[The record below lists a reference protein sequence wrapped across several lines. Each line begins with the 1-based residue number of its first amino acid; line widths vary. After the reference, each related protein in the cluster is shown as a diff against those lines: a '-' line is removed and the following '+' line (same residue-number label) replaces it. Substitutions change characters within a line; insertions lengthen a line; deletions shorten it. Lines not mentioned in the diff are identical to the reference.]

1 MKKVLFILISFSL
14 FFAACEKD
22 KTTSTTKNT
31 RLKTYAYKAGVVD
44 YLYKISYN
52 SFNKI
57 DKVEWHSNGALL
69 QTYYCVYNS
78 DQSLDSLIQRR
89 PDNSLY
95 LRMNIDCKNFKITKV
110 GYDEITYNSNNLV
123 SSFVT
128 SSSEDTYEYFTD
140 SVRLKSLSKV
150 SFITSRFTYVLSNS
164 IKNPFLFTGFE
175 KEAYLSDYIFYTISG
190 ALSFMPYAYIQLQGV
205 TNITYAYDGN
215 FNGYPLKRI
224 SDNGTEIFTYE
235 EF

>member
-89 PDNSLY
+89 PDNSIY
-95 LRMNIDCKNFKITKV
+95 LRTNIDCNNFRITKV
-110 GYDEITYNSNNLV
+110 GFDEITYNSNNLV
-123 SSFVT
+123 DSFINSSNKD
-128 SSSEDTYEYFTD
+128 SYEYFAD
-140 SVRLKSLSKV
+140 SVRLNSFSNFSFTTSK
-150 SFITSRFTYVLSNS
+150 FTYVLSNS
-164 IKNPFLFTGFE
+164 IKNPFLITGFE
-175 KEAYLSDYIFYTISG
+175 KEAYLSEYIFYTING
-190 ALSFMPYAYIQLQGV
+190 ALSFMPYAYIQLKGS

-215 FNGYPLKRI
+215 FNGYPLRRI
-224 SDNGTEIFTYE
+224 SDNGTETFTYE